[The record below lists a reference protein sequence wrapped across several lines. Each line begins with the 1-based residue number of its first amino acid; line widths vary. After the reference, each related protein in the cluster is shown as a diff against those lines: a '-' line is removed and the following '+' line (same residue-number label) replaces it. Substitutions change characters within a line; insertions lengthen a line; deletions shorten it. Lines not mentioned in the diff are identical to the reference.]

1 MTRKTDAAALQ
12 WMREV
17 CLAYPNAAEGVHY
30 GEIVFKSNGKM
41 FASCG
46 DKRGPTMIVLGLAPE
61 HTKQVL
67 AQNAHWQRYPYEKS
81 GIMIAAADVD
91 DWDELRSFIDES
103 HRMYASPAPKK
114 APKPTAKKRA
124 RKAKRRS

>member
-1 MTRKTDAAALQ
+1 MTKKTAAAALQ
-12 WMREV
+12 WMHAV
-17 CLAYPNAAEGVHY
+17 CLAYPDASEGVHY

-46 DKRGPTMIVLGLAPE
+46 DKRGPMMIVLGLAPE

-67 AQNAHWQRYPYEKS
+67 ASNAHWKRYPYEKS

-91 DWDELRSFIDES
+91 DWDEMRAFIDES
-103 HRMYASPAPKK
+103 HRMYASPAPAKK
-114 APKPTAKKRA
+114 TKKKRAKKRT
-124 RKAKRRS
+124 